1 MQSQGVLD
9 VERMCR
15 QAGVSRAGFYR
26 DWEEKEPDA
35 AVMALRDAVQK
46 VSLKYP
52 RYGAEK
58 VAAQMRLEGWKI
70 SVSRVQRLRREDNL
84 LAVRKRKFIVTT
96 DADHQFLI
104 YPNLAR
110 HLVLTSV
117 NQLWVADIT
126 YLRLSGEFV
135 FLAVVLDA
143 FSRRV
148 LGWAVGPTLR
158 AELPLEA
165 LNLAIQRRRPGPG
178 LVHHSDRGVQYA
190 CGDYIGRLEQFQIRS
205 SMSYP
210 ARPWEN
216 ARCERF
222 MRTLKEEE
230 IDCRQYNSL
239 EELKTNVEDFIEN
252 FYNSVRLHAALN
264 YVSPVEF
271 ESRQLQRQ
279 PPLLALG
286 SAPLAAAPPAA
297 MSFRRH
303 REIYP
308 DNERKTGKKAKPAPR
323 HSSE

>member
-1 MQSQGVLD
+1 MQSQGVLK
-9 VERMCR
+9 VERMC
-15 QAGVSRAGFYR
+15 QTAGVSRAGFYR

-35 AVMALRDAVQK
+35 ATMALRDAVQR
-46 VSLKYP
+46 VSLAYP

-58 VAAQMRLEGWKI
+58 VAAEMRREGWTI

-84 LAVRKRKFIVTT
+84 LAVRRRKFVVTT
-96 DADHQFLI
+96 DSDHEFLI

-110 HLVLTSV
+110 QLVLTAV

-126 YLRLSGEFV
+126 YLRLAGEFV
-135 FLAVVLDA
+135 YLAVVLDA
-143 FSRRV
+143 FSRRA
-148 LGWAVGPTLR
+148 LGWAVAPTLK
-158 AELPLEA
+158 AELPLAA
-165 LNLAIQRRRPGPG
+165 LNQALQTRRPAPG

-230 IDCRQYNSL
+230 IDCRQYRTL
-239 EELKTNVEDFIEN
+239 EELKANVEDFIEN

-264 YVSPVEF
+264 YLSPIEF
-271 ESRQLQRQ
+271 ELQQ
-279 PPLLALG
+279 GPLV
-286 SAPLAAAPPAA
+286 SAPTAAAQPAA
-297 MSFRRH
+297 LSFRRH

-308 DNERKTGKKAKPAPR
+308 DVKRKTGKKARPTPR
-323 HSSE
+323 RSSE